1 MTSPIFRSFHWI
13 TYCGTNW
20 QQHSIYTYFHLSWH
34 GIEIVSALQTTCRG
48 NPSVTYESQPPT
60 PSPPPAHKGSAVRN
74 FYISNQP
81 VLPIAVMLKWRRC
94 SVLPSGPAICR
105 LLVWCKILHHLARQ
119 GGWRSWCR
127 GWWGRC
133 RGRWQWR
140 TRPEERDT
148 RGPIYWHHLPLGKMA
163 ANLTD
168 NIFKCIFINE
178 SFCISFRI
186 SVKFVT
192 RGPINNR
199 LTLVQVMAWRQ
210 AITLTNADPIHWR
223 TNAALGGDEIILIT
237 SINR

>member
-1 MTSPIFRSFHWI
+1 MKILVNRLCEYCEIWSYTLRNMKQKTIYIFCEIYWIGWMEFIFGVYGHPRFATYLILVYLMTSPIFRSFHWI

-148 RGPIYWHHLPLGKMA
+148 RGPIY
-163 ANLTD
+163 
-168 NIFKCIFINE
+168 
-178 SFCISFRI
+178 
-186 SVKFVT
+186 
-192 RGPINNR
+192 
-199 LTLVQVMAWRQ
+199 
-210 AITLTNADPIHWR
+210 
-223 TNAALGGDEIILIT
+223 
-237 SINR
+237 